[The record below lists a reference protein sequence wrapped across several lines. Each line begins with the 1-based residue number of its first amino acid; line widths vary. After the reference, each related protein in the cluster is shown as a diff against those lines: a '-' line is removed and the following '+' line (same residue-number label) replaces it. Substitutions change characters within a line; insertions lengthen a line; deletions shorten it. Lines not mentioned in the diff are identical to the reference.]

1 MELIDTSVWIEF
13 LRPRG
18 SKPVQRR
25 LKPIIRSGQAATMEW
40 IVLELMTGLR
50 ADEHPKVLLDVFAPL
65 TQYPVAH
72 SEWSSAWM
80 LAARLRRKG
89 VTPSAADCL
98 IATVAIENG
107 ARLIH
112 CDTDFEPIAAHSK
125 LQTLDWNE
133 IR

>member
-1 MELIDTSVWIEF
+1 MELVDTSVWIEF

-25 LKPIIRSGQAATMEW
+25 LQPIIQTGQAATTEW

-50 ADEHPKVLLDVFAPL
+50 AGEDPKILLEVFAPL
-65 TQYPVAH
+65 THYPISH
-72 SEWSSAWM
+72 GEWSSAWE
-80 LAARLRRKG
+80 LAAHLRKKG

-98 IATVAIENG
+98 IATAAMENG

-112 CDTDFEPIAAHSK
+112 CDADFEAIAAHTK